1 MMQYIER
8 LKDYLERFKTYSTNM
23 DFGDVL
29 EIVLI
34 SVLVYYI
41 LAWMK
46 TTRAWA
52 LLKGLV
58 VIVGFMLFAAF
69 MEMKTILWIGEK
81 VLGFAVTAL
90 IIVLQPELRKALEE
104 LGNKNLLSDFTGRL
118 PFDSKRK
125 AGDGVISDKSINE
138 IAKACVEMGRVRTGA
153 LIVIEREES
162 LREYSRT
169 GIDIDAMITSQLLI
183 NIFEKN
189 TPLHDGAVIITG
201 NRVSSATCYLPLTDN
216 LTLSKNLGT
225 RHRAAVGISE
235 VTDSVTVIVSEQTGK
250 ISLAFEGTL
259 TTDLDQEKLKT
270 MIHQIVKKEPEEQ
283 QKEKQKG
290 KLLRMGRSKAKG

>member
-1 MMQYIER
+1 
-8 LKDYLERFKTYSTNM
+8 M

-118 PFDSKRK
+118 PFDTRRK
-125 AGDGVISDKSINE
+125 AGDGIISDKSINE

-290 KLLRMGRSKAKG
+290 KLLRKGRSKAKG

>member
-8 LKDYLERFKTYSTNM
+8 LKDYLDKFKTYSTNM
-23 DFGDVL
+23 DLGDVL
-29 EIVLI
+29 EIILI

-58 VIVGFMLFAAF
+58 VIVVFMLFAAF

-81 VLGFAVTAL
+81 VLSFAVIAL

-104 LGNKNLLSDFTGRL
+104 LGTKNLFSDFTGRL
-118 PFDSKRK
+118 PFDTKRK
-125 AGDGVISDKSINE
+125 VGDGILSDKSINE

-162 LREYSRT
+162 LREYART

-259 TTDLDQEKLKT
+259 TTDLDQERLKM

-290 KLLRMGRSKAKG
+290 KLLRMGWSKAKG

>member
-8 LKDYLERFKTYSTNM
+8 LKDYLDKFKTYSTNM

-118 PFDSKRK
+118 PFDTRRK
-125 AGDGVISDKSINE
+125 AGDGIISDKSINE

-290 KLLRMGRSKAKG
+290 KLLRKGRSKAKG

>member
-1 MMQYIER
+1 MQYIER
-8 LKDYLERFKTYSTNM
+8 LKDYLDKFKTYSTNM
-23 DFGDVL
+23 DLGDVL
-29 EIVLI
+29 EIILI

-58 VIVGFMLFAAF
+58 VIVVFMLFAAF

-81 VLGFAVTAL
+81 VLSFAVIAL

-104 LGNKNLLSDFTGRL
+104 LGTKNLLSDFTGRL
-118 PFDSKRK
+118 PFDTKRK
-125 AGDGVISDKSINE
+125 VGDGILSDKSINE

-162 LREYSRT
+162 LREYART

-259 TTDLDQEKLKT
+259 TTDLDQERLKM

>member
-8 LKDYLERFKTYSTNM
+8 LKDYLDKFKTYSTNM

-118 PFDSKRK
+118 PFDTRRK
-125 AGDGVISDKSINE
+125 AGDGIISDKSINE

-270 MIHQIVKKEPEEQ
+270 LIHQIVKKEPEEQ

-290 KLLRMGRSKAKG
+290 KLLRKGRSKAKG

>member
-1 MMQYIER
+1 MQYIER
-8 LKDYLERFKTYSTNM
+8 LKDYLDRFKTYSTNM
-23 DFGDVL
+23 DFGDIL
-29 EIVLI
+29 EIICI

-52 LLKGLV
+52 LLKGLI
-58 VIVGFMLFAAF
+58 VIAGFMLFATF

-104 LGNKNLLSDFTGRL
+104 LGNKNLISDFTGRW
-118 PFDSKRK
+118 PFDTRRK
-125 AGDGVISDKSINE
+125 VGDGVLSDKSINE

-259 TTDLDQEKLKT
+259 TTDLDQERLKS
-270 MIHQIVKKEPEEQ
+270 MIHQIVMKDSEDS

>member
-8 LKDYLERFKTYSTNM
+8 LKDYLDKFKTYSTNM

-259 TTDLDQEKLKT
+259 TTDLDQERLKT

-290 KLLRMGRSKAKG
+290 KLLWMGRSKAKG

>member
-1 MMQYIER
+1 M
-8 LKDYLERFKTYSTNM
+8 
-23 DFGDVL
+23 
-29 EIVLI
+29 
-34 SVLVYYI
+34 
-41 LAWMK
+41 
-46 TTRAWA
+46 
-52 LLKGLV
+52 
-58 VIVGFMLFAAF
+58 
-69 MEMKTILWIGEK
+69 
-81 VLGFAVTAL
+81 
-90 IIVLQPELRKALEE
+90 
-104 LGNKNLLSDFTGRL
+104 
-118 PFDSKRK
+118 
-125 AGDGVISDKSINE
+125 
-138 IAKACVEMGRVRTGA
+138 RTGA

-259 TTDLDQEKLKT
+259 TTDLDQERLKS
-270 MIHQIVKKEPEEQ
+270 MIHQIVMKDSEDS